1 MANKSKRLISLD
13 ALRGITI
20 AAMILVNFPGSWD
33 HVFPPLHHAHWN
45 GITPTDF
52 IFPFFLF
59 IVGVSIVMAY
69 SGRLDGPGAKG
80 SMYRKV
86 FFRGAKIFLLG
97 ILLGMIPAFD
107 FSAIRVAGVL
117 QRIAVV
123 FVVCTILFI
132 NLGWKRQAYLAL
144 ILLVGYWLAMTL
156 IPTPG
161 LGEVVLEPG
170 RNLAAWIDQQ
180 LLPGKMWQGDWDP
193 EGLFSTFPAVA
204 TGILG
209 MLAGQLLKC
218 NLKDTDKANNLM
230 IVGLILTLWGVGW
243 AWFFPINKNLWTSSF
258 VLVTGGVAFS
268 FLGALYYWIDI
279 KGHKQGTRPWVIFGS
294 NAITVYVLADLL
306 SLVFYQLP
314 LGEKSIS
321 EHFMHGAIH
330 LGMMDKIASMVFAM
344 CFVAINYIPAWLLY
358 RKGVFIKL

>member
-1 MANKSKRLISLD
+1 MAYRSTRLISLD

-33 HVFPPLHHAHWN
+33 HVFPPLHHAQWN
-45 GITPTDF
+45 VITPTDF

-69 SGRLDGPGAKG
+69 SGKMDAPLDKG
-80 SMYRKV
+80 DIYKKLL
-86 FFRGAKIFLLG
+86 FRGAKIFILG
-97 ILLGMIPAFD
+97 IILGMIPEFD
-107 FSAIRVAGVL
+107 FSSIRVAGVL

-123 FVVCTILFI
+123 FVVCTIMFI
-132 NLGWKRQAYLAL
+132 NLGWKQQAYLAL
-144 ILLVGYWLAMTL
+144 ALLVGYWLAMTL

-161 LGEVVLEPG
+161 IGQVVLDPG

-180 LLPGKMWQGDWDP
+180 LLPGKMWQGNWDP

-209 MLAGQLLKC
+209 MLGGQLLKS
-218 NLKDTDKANNLM
+218 NLKDTDKANKLM
-230 IVGLILTLWGVGW
+230 VVGLILTLWGVLW
-243 AWFFPINKNLWTSSF
+243 AWFFPINKNIWTSSF
-258 VLVTGGVAFS
+258 VLVTGGTAFS
-268 FLGALYYWIDI
+268 FLGAFYYWIDI
-279 KGHKQGTRPWVIFGS
+279 KGNQQGTKPWIIFGS

-314 LGEKSIS
+314 MGGKSIS

-330 LGMMDKIASMVFAM
+330 LGIMAEIASMVFAVL
-344 CFVAINYIPAWLLY
+344 FVFINYIPAWLLY
-358 RKGVFIKL
+358 QKKVFIKL